1 MEDEMS
7 FTPKELQ
14 NLPNIYDQKREDMVE
29 GRLGRILDLAVH
41 SKA

>member
-1 MEDEMS
+1 MS

-14 NLPNIYDQKREDMVE
+14 NLPNIYDQKREDMFE